1 MLFVIYT
8 IDLPN
13 IIADPSKTVLFADD
27 TSIILANLSPSKCKE
42 DINNITDDINDQF
55 RGRSLSLNYDKTYFL
70 QFRPKNSLEIN
81 IKITCDNKSIKET
94 KILFFY

>member
-1 MLFVIYT
+1 LFFIIYI

-27 TSIILANLSPSKCKE
+27 TSIILANLSPSEFKE

-55 RGRSLSLNYDKTYFL
+55 RGKSLSLNYDKIYFL
-70 QFRPKNSLEIN
+70 QFRPK
-81 IKITCDNKSIKET
+81 KS
-94 KILFFY
+94 